1 MHTLTFSLSLVYIYF
16 IPWESVLEIPGLGS
30 AAKLSGIALS
40 ACWLTTAM
48 LTNRVRKPGPL
59 HIVAGLFVLWNVAS
73 AFWSADGES
82 TLTHAQTWAEVL
94 TISYIMWDLYT
105 TRARILAGL
114 QAFIIGE
121 YFALGATLVNY
132 FNNNAYYTTYQRF
145 SPSAQS
151 NPDGFGIIAVLGI
164 PIAWYLAT
172 TMGRSRMSHVFRVV
186 NYAYIPAGFL
196 GLALSGTRT
205 AMLAGIPGM
214 AFGLASLMRLRPQSR
229 FAALLMVGCGVG
241 ALLPQILSLRS
252 FQRLGTTY
260 GELTEGDLNNRTNNW
275 REGFDTFTER
285 PLLGVGSNMYR
296 SINRLGKV
304 AHNSF
309 LSILVE
315 LGAIGLA
322 LFGAICAIAVFQALR
337 QPKWEAAF
345 WLTLILVWAIGASSL
360 TYEHRKATWL
370 VLTLTVASAAVVTDR
385 QPVRLVAPS
394 GDSES

>member
-1 MHTLTFSLSLVYIYF
+1 M
-16 IPWESVLEIPGLGS
+16 
-30 AAKLSGIALS
+30 
-40 ACWLTTAM
+40 CWLTTA
-48 LTNRVRKPGPL
+48 LATNRVRKPGAF
-59 HIVAGLFVLWNVAS
+59 HIAAGLFVLWNTAS
-73 AFWSADGES
+73 VFWSDDVNS
-82 TLTHAQTWAEVL
+82 TFTHAQTWAQVL
-94 TISYIMWDLYT
+94 AIAYIMWDLYT

-121 YFALGATLVNY
+121 YFALGATLINY
-132 FNNNAYYTTYQRF
+132 FNNRAYYTTYQRF
-145 SPSAQS
+145 SPSEQS

-172 TMGRSRMSHVFRVV
+172 TMPSSRLSHVFRAL

-205 AMLAGIPGM
+205 AMIAGIPGM

-229 FAALLMVGCGVG
+229 FAALLLVGCGVG
-241 ALLPQILSLRS
+241 ALLPHILSLRS

-275 REGFDTFTER
+275 REGFDTFTEH

-309 LSILVE
+309 LSVLVE
-315 LGAIGLA
+315 LGAIGFA
-322 LFGAICAIAVFQALR
+322 LFTAICAIAVLQALR
-337 QPKWEAAF
+337 QPKWDAAF

-370 VLTLTVASAAVVTDR
+370 VLSLAVASAAVTTGG
-385 QPVRLVAPS
+385 QPLRRAAHDGS
-394 GDSES
+394 GEA